1 MKQYISLILSILFL
15 ITGITL
21 GALNFKLNL
30 RALHISIGLSFLF
43 IVTLGTYKH
52 LKKIYT
58 SSTSYIGWL
67 HIIMFSFILF
77 ISIRMLKA
85 WGKSLFKSKPKK
97 KEVKK

>member
-1 MKQYISLILSILFL
+1 MKQYIPVIISFFL
-15 ITGITL
+15 IMTGLIL

-58 SSTSYIGWL
+58 NSTSYIGWF
-67 HIIMFSFILF
+67 HIIMFSLILF
-77 ISIRMLKA
+77 ISTRMLKA

-97 KEVKK
+97 KSKK